1 MRKWLLPE
9 YIEDILPVPA
19 RLIESL
25 RRGMLDL
32 FERHGYQLVLPPTLE
47 YVDSL
52 LTGTGHDLDLKTF
65 KLVDQLSGRTMGVR
79 ADITPQVAR
88 IDAHLMNRR
97 GVNRLCYAGS
107 VLHTLPAGINRSRE
121 PLQIG
126 AEIYGHAGIESD
138 LEVQRLMLGALR
150 LAGVKKMQLDIG
162 HVGVFRALVRRAG
175 VNAEIEDELFR
186 AVQAKDMPALA
197 RRVQKLDRRTA
208 AALLALPELAG
219 DARVLAQ
226 AARVLPAMPEIRRAL
241 AQLRAIAQAM
251 RDDGAEI
258 CFDLGELRGLHY
270 HSGVVFAVYAEGCAN
285 ALALGGRYD
294 EVGKA
299 FGRARPATGFSMDLR
314 DVLTV
319 AAPLKSKAPILAP
332 HRPRDAALQKRITAL
347 RTRGTVVIVDLPGH
361 AATRA
366 ELKCDRHFVRRAGAW
381 AIAPLRK

>member
-19 RLIESL
+19 RRIEAL

-32 FERHGYQLVLPPTLE
+32 FERHGYQLVLPPMLE

-107 VLHTLPAGINRSRE
+107 VLHTLPAGLNRSRE

-126 AEIYGHAGIESD
+126 AEIYGHAGVESD
-138 LEVQRLMLGALR
+138 LEVQRLMLDALR
-150 LAGVKKMQLDIG
+150 FAGVKKMQLDIG

-175 VNAEIEDELFR
+175 VDTDLEDELFR

-197 RRVQKLDRRTA
+197 RRA
-208 AALLALPELAG
+208 
-219 DARVLAQ
+219 
-226 AARVLPAMPEIRRAL
+226 
-241 AQLRAIAQAM
+241 
-251 RDDGAEI
+251 
-258 CFDLGELRGLHY
+258 
-270 HSGVVFAVYAEGCAN
+270 VVP
-285 ALALGGRYD
+285 
-294 EVGKA
+294 
-299 FGRARPATGFSMDLR
+299 RPAS
-314 DVLTV
+314 
-319 AAPLKSKAPILAP
+319 
-332 HRPRDAALQKRITAL
+332 
-347 RTRGTVVIVDLPGH
+347 
-361 AATRA
+361 
-366 ELKCDRHFVRRAGAW
+366 
-381 AIAPLRK
+381 